1 MVNII
6 LSSYNGSRYIA
17 EQIES
22 ILDSGY
28 RDLKLFVF
36 DDVST
41 DDTVDI
47 VREFEKKDNRVTLVK
62 NAFNKGFC
70 RNFIE
75 GLEYT
80 VDHFPADYYVFC
92 DQDDVWFND
101 RLEVCLENMKAAEDR
116 LGSDV
121 PLMLFTDA
129 VLTDENISKLYNN
142 FFKESRLNT
151 QRLDL
156 AAVLMENK
164 CIGCTSFMNHALA
177 SKIRGFDRRIRYHD
191 WWVALTAAA
200 FGKLIYVDKPTV
212 MYRQHGNN
220 QVGQAGFSEYV
231 SSRAGSV
238 QDMRRRIVKTI
249 AQASAFHKQYAAE
262 LSDNNKRMVRE
273 FIAIGATGWFEQR
286 RLIIKN
292 RFYKSG
298 FLRNIGMMLVI

>member
-1 MVNII
+1 M
-6 LSSYNGSRYIA
+6 
-17 EQIES
+17 
-22 ILDSGY
+22 
-28 RDLKLFVF
+28 
-36 DDVST
+36 
-41 DDTVDI
+41 
-47 VREFEKKDNRVTLVK
+47 KK
-62 NAFNKGFC
+62 
-70 RNFIE
+70 
-75 GLEYT
+75 
-80 VDHFPADYYVFC
+80 
-92 DQDDVWFND
+92 
-101 RLEVCLENMKAAEDR
+101 
-116 LGSDV
+116 
-121 PLMLFTDA
+121 
-129 VLTDENISKLYNN
+129 
-142 FFKESRLNT
+142 
-151 QRLDL
+151 
-156 AAVLMENK
+156 
-164 CIGCTSFMNHALA
+164 
-177 SKIRGFDRRIRYHD
+177 KIRRVVSAFLSLT
-191 WWVALTAAA
+191 VALTAAA